1 MCQSIWI
8 YSWKL
13 WLGCA
18 EVRGVIECQQVA
30 AHWLLHSWNYA
41 NDQFTFKYSIH
52 PKKRNTHPMR
62 KSPMSQL
69 FPQWWCVF
77 VHNLSLSF
85 QLSLGLCLCVSL
97 SILFSL
103 LVPAWDLAW
112 VCFCC
117 SPSRQFDSRKL
128 TVIFPLSKQFPSPY
142 QALPAKPYVET
153 PYNHSFLS
161 CVGIL
166 LIKTGWLGRD
176 TKYYY
181 IFLNRQYCL
190 VCHKQV
196 PWHFHS
202 REHSRMQH

>member
-1 MCQSIWI
+1 MPMINSHLSIAYTQKNAI
-8 YSWKL
+8 HTL
-13 WLGCA
+13 WENLQWA
-18 EVRGVIECQQVA
+18 SYFHNDGVF
-30 AHWLLHSWNYA
+30 S
-41 NDQFTFKYSIH
+41 SII
-52 PKKRNTHPMR
+52 
-62 KSPMSQL
+62 
-69 FPQWWCVF
+69 
-77 VHNLSLSF
+77 SLSF

-103 LVPAWDLAW
+103 LVPAWVLAW

-153 PYNHSFLS
+153 PYNRNFLS

-176 TKYYY
+176 TKYYN

-190 VCHKQV
+190 VCHKQG

-202 REHSRMQH
+202 REHFRMQR